1 MLVAFHLVEITPQPC
16 DDILRLV
23 CQFRDTRHRRLELAV
38 DVCRFFQ
45 LTMHDPQAVH
55 HRILLAVQA
64 FQTVVG
70 NLDQLLGIAKST
82 ALLLQL
88 LIFTGNQLGR
98 LDLRLLEPPQFVLFV
113 LTITLGQQGR
123 PLVKQGKDLTKNP
136 ADHLSPVHEIPVL
149 IKNVQVKIFL

>member
-1 MLVAFHLVEITPQPC
+1 M
-16 DDILRLV
+16 
-23 CQFRDTRHRRLELAV
+23 
-38 DVCRFFQ
+38 
-45 LTMHDPQAVH
+45 
-55 HRILLAVQA
+55 
-64 FQTVVG
+64 VG

-82 ALLLQL
+82 TLLLQL
-88 LIFTGNQLGR
+88 LIFSGNQLGR

-123 PLVKQGKDLTKNP
+123 PLLEQGEDLTKNP